1 MLNKIYEKNGGTFTD
16 FLSVLKKNPLCGK
29 EKFRK
34 FLFPVFLLL
43 LLGCTSCGYRMGSM
57 MHPQI
62 KTVAIAP
69 VKNNTREVLASI
81 TMRRQLE
88 ECFMRDGSLKLTS
101 MERADCIVYCQINT
115 VTQSAIAWDDDDE
128 DRPFEFRLT
137 TTGTFTVLMPGRTV
151 PLVKSRVVSGSCNYQ
166 FLTDP
171 AIGKE
176 NGLMQ
181 ACRKMA
187 EMVVQYTT
195 EAW

>member
-1 MLNKIYEKNGGTFTD
+1 MKSF
-16 FLSVLKKNPLCGK
+16 SVLKKSV
-29 EKFRK
+29 F
-34 FLFPVFLLL
+34 FLLL
-43 LLGCTSCGYRMGSM
+43 SVFSFPLFFCTSCGYRMGSM

-69 VKNNTREVLASI
+69 VRNNTREVLAA
-81 TMRRQLE
+81 TVMRRQLE
-88 ECFMRDGSLKLTS
+88 ENFMRDGSLKLTS
-101 MERADCIVYCQINT
+101 MEKADCIVYCQVNS
-115 VTQSAIAWDDDDE
+115 VSQSAVAWDDDDE

-137 TTGTFTVLMPGRTV
+137 VKGSFTVLMPGHTM
-151 PLVKSRVVSGSCNYQ
+151 PLVKHRAVSGSCNYQ

-176 NGLMQ
+176 AGLTQ